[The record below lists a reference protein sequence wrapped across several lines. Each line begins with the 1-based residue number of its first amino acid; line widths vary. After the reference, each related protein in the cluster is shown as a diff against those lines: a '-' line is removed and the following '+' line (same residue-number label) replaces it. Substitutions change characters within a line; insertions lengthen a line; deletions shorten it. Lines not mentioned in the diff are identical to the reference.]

1 MKNFLAGLKE
11 ALAKA
16 IDYNQLMKDFPIKE
30 LLTSSDL
37 DTTRAALQN
46 ILLALKKLRNTKYP
60 VKRAIS
66 FISIIS
72 DDLCRHLIQVILF
85 I

>member
-11 ALAKA
+11 ALTKA

-46 ILLALKKLRNTKYP
+46 ILIALKKLRNTKYP

-72 DDLCRHLIQVILF
+72 SDLCRHLIQVILF